1 VAARSSWAMKKPSPI
16 LTSDSAPV
24 SRRLKLALSGI
35 ALAAALTLA
44 AAAQMFFSSFEHT
57 VAVKGS
63 DMDRD
68 KPSVRSR

>member
-1 VAARSSWAMKKPSPI
+1 MKKPLPI
-16 LTSDSAPV
+16 LATDSARV

-57 VAVKGS
+57 VAVKGP
-63 DMDRD
+63 DLERD
-68 KPSVRSR
+68 KPSERAR